1 MAFTSASG
9 ASAWPS
15 TMLFPPRITLLPA
28 MGTSGTSLLSPGSK
42 RTAVPAGTLSR
53 LPRLAA
59 RSNESSPF
67 VSMKWK
73 CDPTWMGL
81 SPVLVTLS
89 KMPGRPLFRV
99 TSPKSSLTTTSP
111 GGPTQS
117 GPVATSF
124 HSSRTMSPR
133 SLTGSSAPASAPSA
147 PSAPAA
153 VLRFLPPFFP
163 PSSPGSGGKAS
174 FFGVGRKEPYRASD
188 KSPSSVAIGSCTVTS
203 LVPSTNVPST

>member
-1 MAFTSASG
+1 
-9 ASAWPS
+9 
-15 TMLFPPRITLLPA
+15 MLFPPRTILLPA

-59 RSNESSPF
+59 RSNESSAF

-73 CDPTWMGL
+73 CEPTWMGL

-89 KMPGRPLFRV
+89 KMPGRSLFRV
-99 TSPKSSLTTTSP
+99 TSPKLGSASTTTSP

-117 GPVATSF
+117 GPLATSF

-133 SLTGSSAPASAPSA
+133 SLTGSGSALSPA
-147 PSAPAA
+147 
-153 VLRFLPPFFP
+153 LRFLPPFFP
-163 PSSPGSGGKAS
+163 AAVLSSPGSGGKAS
-174 FFGVGRKEPYRASD
+174 FFGVGRKEPYRASER
-188 KSPSSVAIGSCTVTS
+188 SPSSVAIGSCTVTS

>member
-1 MAFTSASG
+1 MAFSSASG
-9 ASAWPS
+9 ASAGPS
-15 TMLFPPRITLLPA
+15 TMLFPPRTTLCPA

-59 RSNESSPF
+59 RSNESSAF

-124 HSSRTMSPR
+124 HSSRTISPR
-133 SLTGSSAPASAPSA
+133 SLTGSSGASPSSAP
-147 PSAPAA
+147 PA
-153 VLRFLPPFFP
+153 LRFLPPFFP
-163 PSSPGSGGKAS
+163 AGLSPSPGGGGKAS
-174 FFGVGRKEPYRASD
+174 FFGVGRKEPYRASER
-188 KSPSSVAIGSCTVTS
+188 SPSSVAIGSCTVTS